1 MSQQAVTITQSSEP
15 INTSSVNTNPVN
27 TSDLVA
33 HIATQTQAINGSMR
47 RQTGDIALIRTR
59 LEDLSSLEAALSEGS
74 SNQVTRQDFNK
85 AINYLYNEI
94 VKQSSINQQF
104 LVTEL
109 RLVKLHL
116 ESINS
121 AVSQDLFSNKPSP
134 AKAHLSAQSKNADTG
149 QSYIRVSLPVVG
161 DVHLPTKFIKPGLV
175 GLVLFVVVLVF
186 LGSR

>member
-15 INTSSVNTNPVN
+15 IN

-47 RQTGDIALIRTR
+47 RQTGDIALIRTK
-59 LEDLSSLEAALSEGS
+59 LEELSSLEAALSESS

-85 AINYLYNEI
+85 AINYLHNEI
-94 VKQSSINQQF
+94 VKQSSINQQL

-109 RLVKLHL
+109 RQVKLHL

-134 AKAHLSAQSKNADTG
+134 AKAYFLAKESRNADAG

-161 DVHLPTKFIKPGLV
+161 DVHFPTRFIKPAIIGLV
-175 GLVLFVVVLVF
+175 SMILFVIVVVF